1 MGQDVASKSAAAI
14 NTGRYVVLLPMRK
27 AFLYFLILTLGSLTF
42 AQSSKEILN
51 KAINHELPIDTNYLP
66 VDRFKYKFSGKSITD
81 SARVYF
87 YIEYLKALD
96 EPPIYCCPS
105 DSMIRILTLPSF
117 EPATITKIYSQNDSL
132 TIELKTANKVKIDE
146 SHYDPS
152 QLDKKEQNKWFKVYR
167 SGART
172 REDSIL
178 LYKGYF
184 RDTIDYTFNSEFFTI
199 SKSDWN
205 SLFNTVNNDYYNLVT
220 AQDEDGAVSDGTSIL
235 VEVNSQ
241 LGYHVLTRQLN
252 YNEER
257 QLLRLIS
264 KVNQL
269 TEN

>member
-1 MGQDVASKSAAAI
+1 MK
-14 NTGRYVVLLPMRK
+14 R
-27 AFLYFLILTLGSLTF
+27 AFLYFLISTLGSLTF

-51 KAINHELPIDTNYLP
+51 MAMNHELPIDTNYLP
-66 VDRFKYKFSGKSITD
+66 VDRFHYKFSGKSITD
-81 SARVYF
+81 SIRVYF

-96 EPPIYCCPS
+96 EPPIYCCKPE
-105 DSMIRILTLPSF
+105 SMIRILTLPSF
-117 EPATITKIYSQNDSL
+117 KPATITKIYSQNDSL
-132 TIELKTANKVKIDE
+132 KIEIKTANKVQIDE

-178 LYKGYF
+178 LSKGYYL
-184 RDTIDYTFNSEFFTI
+184 DTIDYTSNSEFFTI
-199 SKSDWN
+199 SKSDWI
-205 SLFNTVNNDYYNLVT
+205 SLFNTVNNDYYKLVT
-220 AQDEDGAVSDGTSIL
+220 AQDEDGAMSDGTNIL

-257 QLLRLIS
+257 QLLRLIY